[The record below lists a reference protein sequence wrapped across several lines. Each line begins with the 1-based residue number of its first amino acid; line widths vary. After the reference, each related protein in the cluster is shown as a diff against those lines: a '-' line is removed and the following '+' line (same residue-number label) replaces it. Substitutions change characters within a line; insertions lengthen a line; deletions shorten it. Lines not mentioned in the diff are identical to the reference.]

1 LAPIEAVTRRAD
13 WSTSTSAPG
22 RKPGAHDTG
31 RASCRGRS
39 GLPNEEWTAVPAL
52 LTNARRDIG
61 RSGLVDDLV
70 VPALLIAGQ
79 GWEAAQPAL
88 RSPKARAVVALP
100 LVAIALR
107 AGSPSDGQASSVARR
122 QTWPYAHVI
131 RQEAARSRLAPAL
144 VASVIA
150 QESAFNPR
158 AHNATSGA
166 DGLMQLAPGTSRAL
180 GVGDPMNP
188 RQSVRG
194 GCRYLRQLL
203 DRFHGRLTLTLAAYN
218 AGPTIV
224 ERTGTVPRF
233 AETRR
238 YVSEVLR
245 RYVRYRHMPS

>member
-1 LAPIEAVTRRAD
+1 MPAGKARSNLLAGEIEH
-13 WSTSTSAPG
+13 
-22 RKPGAHDTG
+22 RKA
-31 RASCRGRS
+31 GRS
-39 GLPNEEWTAVPAL
+39 DRVHEEWTAVPGL

-79 GWEAAQPAL
+79 GWESAQPAL
-88 RSPKARAVVALP
+88 RSPRARAVVALP

-107 AGSPSDGQASSVARR
+107 VGSPADGQESSVARR
-122 QTWPYAHVI
+122 HTWPYARVI
-131 RQEAARSRLAPAL
+131 RQEAAHNRLAPAL
-144 VASVIA
+144 VASVISE
-150 QESAFNPR
+150 ESAFNPR

-166 DGLMQLAPGTSRAL
+166 EGLMQLAPGTSRAL
-180 GVGDPMNP
+180 GVNDPMNP

-194 GCRYLRQLL
+194 GCRYLRELL
-203 DRFHGRLTLTLAAYN
+203 DRFHDRLSLALAAYN

-224 ERTGTVPRF
+224 ERTGTVPGF

-245 RYVRYRHMPS
+245 RYTRYRGMPS

>member
-1 LAPIEAVTRRAD
+1 MPAP
-13 WSTSTSAPG
+13 
-22 RKPGAHDTG
+22 
-31 RASCRGRS
+31 
-39 GLPNEEWTAVPAL
+39 

-88 RSPKARAVVALP
+88 RSPRARAVIALP

-107 AGSPSDGQASSVARR
+107 VGSPGDGQESGVARR
-122 QTWPYAHVI
+122 HTWPYAHVI
-131 RQEAARSRLAPAL
+131 RQAAAHSRLAPAL

-150 QESAFNPR
+150 EESAFNPR
-158 AHNATSGA
+158 AHNASSGA
-166 DGLMQLAPGTSRAL
+166 DGLMQLAPETSQAL
-180 GVGDPMNP
+180 GVRDPMNP

-194 GCRYLRQLL
+194 GCRYLRELL
-203 DRFHGRLTLTLAAYN
+203 DRFHDRLPLALAAYN

-245 RYVRYRHMPS
+245 RYARYRGMPS